1 MDITYKAIAGQTRF
15 STPGNV
21 ASAVTVDGSAA
32 DFTAFPGGF
41 ILDDAT
47 AADDLVVA
55 TFTQDASYVG
65 TRAADVADLT
75 VTATSGTLPTANG
88 SVTIAN
94 AATPT
99 VAELLEYCRELEAKV
114 EAITASLRASY
125 LMAS

>member
-1 MDITYKAIAGQTRF
+1 MDITFKALAGQTRF
-15 STPGNV
+15 PTPGNV
-21 ASAVTVDGSAA
+21 ATAVTVDGEAA
-32 DFTAFPGGF
+32 NFTAFPGGF
-41 ILDDAT
+41 TLDDAV
-47 AADDLVVA
+47 AANDLVVA

-65 TRAADVADLT
+65 TRAATVADLT

-88 SVTIAN
+88 TVVIAN

-114 EAITASLRASY
+114 EAITASLRAAY